1 MLELEFLRSL
11 AVLDLA
17 PEGHR
22 SDLHLLELVEPSLY
36 LRPLLLGLELLLR
49 AAGEGPYVVQCRLS
63 LERHQCLL
71 LLSRRLLEEMR
82 YPLVDYCL
90 C

>member
-1 MLELEFLRSL
+1 MLELEFLRPL
-11 AVLDLA
+11 PVLGLA

-71 LLSRRLLEEMR
+71 EMQSLSFADCFLEE
-82 YPLVDYCL
+82 LSEA
-90 C
+90 